1 MGPTGTPP
9 GKQRRRAQGTSWGS
23 FLMMA
28 QEGEQEI
35 YGSPP
40 ASALGWPL
48 EEPLASPQGLLPPTR
63 TSPPAPSLSS
73 LAGGPRGLSVRGD
86 GGDLQCRRPGFEAFR
101 SPLPNPAHP
110 SSFFLSSDVSP
121 ASSSSGTL
129 IQYTPDS
136 ATSPTAER
144 PSPHPS
150 FQKVK
155 EEGEG
160 VVKKA
165 KSRTAFSQE
174 QLQILHQ
181 RFQSQKY
188 LSPQQIRELA
198 AALGLT
204 YKQVKTWFQNQRMK
218 FKRCQKES
226 QWVEK
231 GVYLPQNGFH
241 QAAYLDITPTFHQG
255 FPVGASRNLQA
266 VTNVHQAY
274 SSGQTYGNGQ
284 SLYSFMAVEDEGL
297 FGKGGTS
304 CNTQQTMGLLSQQMN
319 FYHGYPADMDYV
331 SLESEDTYGFQSTSD
346 SVAPFS
352 SSPVRH
358 QYQAPWHPLGSQS
371 GYES

>member
-1 MGPTGTPP
+1 MSAHLAMPPYLPYPGAVRYGDYYWLSPGSMDSVPAEEAPAADALPFPAAEKTP
-9 GKQRRRAQGTSWGS
+9 S
-23 FLMMA
+23 
-28 QEGEQEI
+28 
-35 YGSPP
+35 
-40 ASALGWPL
+40 
-48 EEPLASPQGLLPPTR
+48 
-63 TSPPAPSLSS
+63 
-73 LAGGPRGLSVRGD
+73 
-86 GGDLQCRRPGFEAFR
+86 
-101 SPLPNPAHP
+101 HP
-110 SSFFLSSDVSP
+110 DVSP

-241 QAAYLDITPTFHQG
+241 QAAYLDITPTFHQA

-266 VTNVHQAY
+266 VTNMHQAY

-297 FGKGGTS
+297 FGKDGTS
-304 CNTQQTMGLLSQQMN
+304 CNTQQAMGLLSQQMN
-319 FYHGYPADMDYV
+319 FYHSYPADMDYV
-331 SLESEDTYGFQSTSD
+331 SLESEHTYGFQSTSD
-346 SVAPFS
+346 SVTPFS

-358 QYQAPWHPLGSQS
+358 QYQAPWHTLGAQS

>member
-1 MGPTGTPP
+1 
-9 GKQRRRAQGTSWGS
+9 S
-23 FLMMA
+23 
-28 QEGEQEI
+28 
-35 YGSPP
+35 
-40 ASALGWPL
+40 
-48 EEPLASPQGLLPPTR
+48 
-63 TSPPAPSLSS
+63 
-73 LAGGPRGLSVRGD
+73 GD
-86 GGDLQCRRPGFEAFR
+86 
-101 SPLPNPAHP
+101 
-110 SSFFLSSDVSP
+110 SP

-155 EEGEG
+155 QEGEG

-174 QLQILHQ
+174 QLQMLHQ

-241 QAAYLDITPTFHQG
+241 QAAYLDIPPTFHQG
-255 FPVGASRNLQA
+255 FPVGASRNLQH
-266 VTNVHQAY
+266 VMTNMHQAY
-274 SSGQTYGNGQ
+274 SSSQTYGNGQ
-284 SLYSFMAVEDEGL
+284 SLYSFMAVEDEGF

-304 CNTQQTMGLLSQQMN
+304 CNTQQAMGLLSQQMN
-319 FYHGYPADMDYV
+319 FYHSCPANMDYV

-346 SVAPFS
+346 SIAPFT

-358 QYQAPWHPLGSQS
+358 QYQAPWHSLGTQS

>member
-1 MGPTGTPP
+1 MSAHLAMPPYLPYPGAVRYGDYYWLSPGNMDSVPAEEAPAADAFPCPAAAATTP
-9 GKQRRRAQGTSWGS
+9 S
-23 FLMMA
+23 
-28 QEGEQEI
+28 
-35 YGSPP
+35 
-40 ASALGWPL
+40 
-48 EEPLASPQGLLPPTR
+48 
-63 TSPPAPSLSS
+63 
-73 LAGGPRGLSVRGD
+73 
-86 GGDLQCRRPGFEAFR
+86 
-101 SPLPNPAHP
+101 HP
-110 SSFFLSSDVSP
+110 DVSP

-155 EEGEG
+155 KEEGEG
-160 VVKKA
+160 AVKKA

-198 AALGLT
+198 AALELT

-231 GVYLPQNGFH
+231 GVYLPQHAFH
-241 QAAYLDITPTFHQG
+241 QAAYLEITPNFHHG

-274 SSGQTYGNGQ
+274 NSGQTYGNGQ
-284 SLYSFMAVEDEGL
+284 SVYSFMAVEDEGL
-297 FGKGGTS
+297 FGKSGIS
-304 CNTQQTMGLLSQQMN
+304 CNTQQAMGLLSQQMN

-331 SLESEDTYGFQSTSD
+331 SLESEDTYDFQSTSD
-346 SVAPFS
+346 SVTPFS
-352 SSPVRH
+352 SSPARH
-358 QYQAPWHPLGSQS
+358 QYQVPWHSLGTQS
-371 GYES
+371 DYES

>member
-1 MGPTGTPP
+1 
-9 GKQRRRAQGTSWGS
+9 
-23 FLMMA
+23 
-28 QEGEQEI
+28 
-35 YGSPP
+35 
-40 ASALGWPL
+40 
-48 EEPLASPQGLLPPTR
+48 
-63 TSPPAPSLSS
+63 
-73 LAGGPRGLSVRGD
+73 
-86 GGDLQCRRPGFEAFR
+86 
-101 SPLPNPAHP
+101 
-110 SSFFLSSDVSP
+110 SP
-121 ASSSSGTL
+121 ASSGSSAL

-150 FQKVK
+150 SHKVK
-155 EEGEG
+155 EDGEG
-160 VVKKA
+160 AVKKA

-218 FKRCQKES
+218 FKRCQRES

-241 QAAYLDITPTFHQG
+241 QAAYLDIPPAFHQG
-255 FPVGASRNLQA
+255 FPVGASRNLQH
-266 VTNVHQAY
+266 VTNMHQAY
-274 SSGQTYGNGQ
+274 SSSQTYGNGQ

-297 FGKGGTS
+297 FGKGGTG
-304 CNTQQTMGLLSQQMN
+304 CNTQQAMGLLSQQMN
-319 FYHGYPADMDYV
+319 FYHGCPADMDYV

-346 SVAPFS
+346 SITPFT

-358 QYQAPWHPLGSQS
+358 QYQAPWHPLGTQS

>member
-1 MGPTGTPP
+1 
-9 GKQRRRAQGTSWGS
+9 
-23 FLMMA
+23 
-28 QEGEQEI
+28 
-35 YGSPP
+35 
-40 ASALGWPL
+40 
-48 EEPLASPQGLLPPTR
+48 
-63 TSPPAPSLSS
+63 
-73 LAGGPRGLSVRGD
+73 
-86 GGDLQCRRPGFEAFR
+86 
-101 SPLPNPAHP
+101 
-110 SSFFLSSDVSP
+110 VSP

-150 FQKVK
+150 FQRVK
-155 EEGEG
+155 EEGKG
-160 VVKKA
+160 AVKKA

-181 RFQSQKY
+181 RFQIQKY

-218 FKRCQKES
+218 FKRCQKER

-231 GVYLPQNGFH
+231 GVYLPQNGLH
-241 QAAYLDITPTFHQG
+241 QAAYLDITPTFHHS

-266 VTNVHQAY
+266 TTNVHQAY

-304 CNTQQTMGLLSQQMN
+304 CNTQQAMGLFSQQMN
-319 FYHGYPADMDYV
+319 FYHGYTGDMDYV
-331 SLESEDTYGFQSTSD
+331 SLESEDTYSFQSTSD
-346 SVAPFS
+346 CVTPFS
-352 SSPVRH
+352 SSPAWH
-358 QYQAPWHPLGSQS
+358 QYQAPWHPRGTQS
-371 GYES
+371 VYES

>member
-1 MGPTGTPP
+1 MSAHLAMPPYLPYPGTVRYGDYYWVSP
-9 GKQRRRAQGTSWGS
+9 GSMDDSVPAEE
-23 FLMMA
+23 A
-28 QEGEQEI
+28 
-35 YGSPP
+35 PP
-40 ASALGWPL
+40 ADALPF
-48 EEPLASPQGLLPPTR
+48 A
-63 TSPPAPSLSS
+63 AA
-73 LAGGPRGLSVRGD
+73 AGT
-86 GGDLQCRRPGFEAFR
+86 
-101 SPLPNPAHP
+101 H
-110 SSFFLSSDVSP
+110 VSP

-136 ATSPTAER
+136 ATSPTTER
-144 PSPHPS
+144 PSPQPP

-181 RFQSQKY
+181 WFQSQKY

-198 AALGLT
+198 ASLGLT

-218 FKRCQKES
+218 FKRCRKES
-226 QWVEK
+226 QWGEK

-241 QAAYLDITPTFHQG
+241 QASYLDIPSTFHQS
-255 FPVGASRNLQA
+255 FPVGTSRNLQA

-284 SLYSFMAVEDEGL
+284 SLYTFMAVEDDGL
-297 FGKGGTS
+297 FGKGGSS
-304 CNTQQTMGLLSQQMN
+304 CNTQQAMGVLSQQMN
-319 FYHGYPADMDYV
+319 FYHSYSADVDYV
-331 SLESEDTYGFQSTSD
+331 SLESEESYGFQSTSD
-346 SVAPFS
+346 SVTPFS
-352 SSPVRH
+352 SSPVLH
-358 QYQAPWHPLGSQS
+358 QYQAPWHPLGTQT

>member
-1 MGPTGTPP
+1 MSAHLAMLPYLPYP
-9 GKQRRRAQGTSWGS
+9 GEVR
-23 FLMMA
+23 
-28 QEGEQEI
+28 
-35 YGSPP
+35 
-40 ASALGWPL
+40 
-48 EEPLASPQGLLPPTR
+48 
-63 TSPPAPSLSS
+63 
-73 LAGGPRGLSVRGD
+73 RGD
-86 GGDLQCRRPGFEAFR
+86 CYWLSPGSMDSVPAEEA
-101 SPLPNPAHP
+101 PAADALPFPAAAKTPSHP
-110 SSFFLSSDVSP
+110 DVSP

-136 ATSPTAER
+136 ATSPTAES

-155 EEGEG
+155 GEGGG

-231 GVYLPQNGFH
+231 EVYLPQNDFH
-241 QAAYLDITPTFHQG
+241 QAAYLDITPTFHQA
-255 FPVGASRNLQA
+255 FPVGANRNLQA
-266 VTNVHQAY
+266 VTNVHHQAY
-274 SSGQTYGNGQ
+274 SGGQTYGNGQ
-284 SLYSFMAVEDEGL
+284 SLYSFLVVENEGL

-304 CNTQQTMGLLSQQMN
+304 CNTQQSMGFLSQQMN
-319 FYHGYPADMDYV
+319 FYHSYPASMDYV
-331 SLESEDTYGFQSTSD
+331 SLESEDVNNFQTTSD
-346 SVAPFS
+346 SVTPFS

-358 QYQAPWHPLGSQS
+358 QYQAPWLPLGTQH

>member
-1 MGPTGTPP
+1 MSAHLAMPP
-9 GKQRRRAQGTSWGS
+9 YLPYPSAVRYGDYYWLSPGS
-23 FLMMA
+23 MD
-28 QEGEQEI
+28 
-35 YGSPP
+35 SVP
-40 ASALGWPL
+40 AEEAPAADALPF
-48 EEPLASPQGLLPPTR
+48 
-63 TSPPAPSLSS
+63 PAE
-73 LAGGPRGLSVRGD
+73 D
-86 GGDLQCRRPGFEAFR
+86 KTT
-101 SPLPNPAHP
+101 NHT
-110 SSFFLSSDVSP
+110 DVSP

-136 ATSPTAER
+136 ATSPTAGC
-144 PSPHPS
+144 PSPYPS
-150 FQKVK
+150 SQKIK
-155 EEGEG
+155 EEDED

-165 KSRTAFSQE
+165 KSRTAFSQQ
-174 QLQILHQ
+174 QLQTLRQ

-218 FKRCQKES
+218 FKRCEKER

-241 QAAYLDITPTFHQG
+241 QSAYLDITPPFHQG
-255 FPVGASRNLQA
+255 FPVCASRNLQA

-284 SLYSFMAVEDEGL
+284 SLYSFMAVEDDGL

-304 CNTQQTMGLLSQQMN
+304 CNTQQAMGLLSQQMN
-319 FYHGYPADMDYV
+319 FYHGYPADVDYV
-331 SLESEDTYGFQSTSD
+331 NLESEDTYSFQSTSD
-346 SVAPFS
+346 NVTPFS

-358 QYQAPWHPLGSQS
+358 QYQASWHPFGTQS

>member
-1 MGPTGTPP
+1 PRLIPLIP
-9 GKQRRRAQGTSWGS
+9 VSL
-23 FLMMA
+23 F
-28 QEGEQEI
+28 
-35 YGSPP
+35 SP
-40 ASALGWPL
+40 
-48 EEPLASPQGLLPPTR
+48 
-63 TSPPAPSLSS
+63 
-73 LAGGPRGLSVRGD
+73 
-86 GGDLQCRRPGFEAFR
+86 
-101 SPLPNPAHP
+101 
-110 SSFFLSSDVSP
+110 DVSP

-150 FQKVK
+150 FQKAK

-160 VVKKA
+160 AVKKA

-174 QLQILHQ
+174 QLQVLHQ
-181 RFQSQKY
+181 RFQSQKN
-188 LSPQQIRELA
+188 LSPQQIREMA
-198 AALGLT
+198 AVLGLT

-255 FPVGASRNLQA
+255 FPVSASRNLQA
-266 VTNVHQAY
+266 VTNMHQAY

-284 SLYSFMAVEDEGL
+284 GLYSFMAVEDEGL

-304 CNTQQTMGLLSQQMN
+304 CNTQQAMGLLNQQMN
-319 FYHGYPADMDYV
+319 FYHGYAPTDVDYV

-346 SVAPFS
+346 SVTLFS
-352 SSPVRH
+352 SSPARH
-358 QYQAPWHPLGSQS
+358 QYQAPWHPLGTQS